1 MQSDLPSSPSSPSP
15 SSSPS
20 DARPAAAA
28 VGSGPA
34 DREGGTAPAST
45 ATATAPRGGLDRFF
59 GISDR
64 GSSVSREIRGGLVTF
79 FSMCYIVVL
88 NPLIIGTVPDSTG
101 QYLGGG
107 AEPNLPAVAAGTALI
122 AGLLSIVMGTW
133 AKFPL
138 ALAAGLGLNA
148 YVAYSVVPLPG
159 MTWGGAMG
167 LVLLEGVIILL
178 LVLTGFRKAVFDAV
192 PPFLKTAIAVGI
204 GLFIA
209 FLGLYNAKFVTTATG
224 TPVQL
229 GNDGSLTGW
238 PTFVFVTGLLLMFV
252 LWVRK
257 VPGAILISIVF
268 ATVLA
273 IVLESVMKLGA
284 FAPAGPE
291 GEGNPGGWAMNVPSI
306 SEFPIQAPDFATL
319 FTVDPIGGITAAGAI
334 GATVIVF
341 SLLLADFFDTMGTMV
356 GVASGAGLVDETGDI
371 PRSQRIL
378 VVDSV
383 GAIAGGLGG
392 VSSNTSFVESTSGV
406 AEGARTGLSSVV
418 VGVAFLLTTFLSP
431 LVALV
436 PYEAATPALVMVGFL
451 MMTQVTDIDFTD
463 VEIAVPAFLTIIL
476 MPFAYSITVGM
487 GAGFIMFVLIR
498 VIRGR
503 AKDVHWLMY
512 LVAVLFVVYFLRG
525 GIESLLL

>member
-1 MQSDLPSSPSSPSP
+1 MQVD
-15 SSSPS
+15 SSSTALAQPS
-20 DARPAAAA
+20 A
-28 VGSGPA
+28 
-34 DREGGTAPAST
+34 
-45 ATATAPRGGLDRFF
+45 LDRFF
-59 GISDR
+59 RISER
-64 GSSVSREIRGGLVTF
+64 GSTISREIRGGLVTF

-122 AGLLSIVMGTW
+122 AGLLSIFMGAW

-167 LVLLEGVIILL
+167 MVLLEGVVILI
-178 LVLTGFRKAVFDAV
+178 LVLTGFRRAVFNAV

-209 FLGLYNAKFVTTATG
+209 FLGLFNAKFVTTATG

-257 VPGAILISIVF
+257 VPGAILIAIVS

-273 IVLESVMKLGA
+273 ILIEQVMQIGA
-284 FAPAGPE
+284 WAPAEADDP
-291 GEGNPGGWAMNVPSI
+291 GNPGGWAMNVPTVT
-306 SEFPIQAPDFATL
+306 EFPIQVPDFATL
-319 FTVDPIGGITAAGAI
+319 FTVDPIGGITAAGVI
-334 GATVIVF
+334 GAAVIVF

-383 GAIAGGLGG
+383 GAIAGGVGG

-406 AEGARTGLSSVV
+406 AEGARTGLAAVV
-418 VGVAFLLTTFLSP
+418 VGVLFLLTTFLSP

-451 MMTQVTDIDFTD
+451 MMTQITDLDFTD
-463 VEIAVPAFLTIIL
+463 VEVALPAFLTIIL

-487 GAGFIMFVLIR
+487 GGGFIMFVLIR
-498 VIRGR
+498 VVRGKG
-503 AKDVHWLMY
+503 KDVHWLMY
-512 LVAVLFVVYFLRG
+512 LIAILFIMYFLRG
-525 GIESLLL
+525 AVESLLL

>member
-1 MQSDLPSSPSSPSP
+1 MQHADPAPS
-15 SSSPS
+15 
-20 DARPAAAA
+20 AAAAA
-28 VGSGPA
+28 VDPSH
-34 DREGGTAPAST
+34 RS
-45 ATATAPRGGLDRFF
+45 GLDRYFR
-59 GISDR
+59 ISER
-64 GSSVSREIRGGLVTF
+64 GSTVARELRGGLVTF

-101 QYLGGG
+101 MYLGGG
-107 AEPNLPAVAAGTALI
+107 TEPNLPAVAAGTALI
-122 AGLLSIVMGTW
+122 AGLLSIVMGAW

-148 YVAYSVVPLPG
+148 YLAYSVVPLPG

-167 LVLLEGVIILL
+167 LVLAEGVVILI

-209 FLGLYNAKFVTTATG
+209 FLGLFNAKFVTTAAG

-252 LWVRK
+252 LWIRK
-257 VPGAILISIVF
+257 VPGAILIAIVT

-273 IVLESVMKLGA
+273 MVLERVLQLGA
-284 FAPAGPE
+284 YSAPE
-291 GEGNPGGWAMNVPSI
+291 GTEAGNPGGWSMNVPALG
-306 SEFPIQAPDFATL
+306 EFPIRLPDFATL
-319 FTVDPIGGITAAGAI
+319 FTVDPLGGITAAGVI

-356 GVASGAGLVDETGDI
+356 GVASGAGLVQEDGDI
-371 PRSQRIL
+371 PHSQRIL
-378 VVDSV
+378 VVDSAA
-383 GAIAGGLGG
+383 AIAGGVGG

-406 AEGARTGLSSVV
+406 AEGARTGLAAVV
-418 VGVAFLLTTFLSP
+418 VGVLFLLSTFLSP
-431 LVALV
+431 LVAMV

-451 MMTQVTDIDFTD
+451 MMTQITDIDFTD

-487 GAGFIMFVLIR
+487 GAGFVMYVLIR
-498 VIRGR
+498 MVRGKAR
-503 AKDVHWLMY
+503 EVHWLMY
-512 LVAVLFVVYFLRG
+512 LIAVLFVAYFLRG
-525 GIESLLL
+525 ALEGLLL

>member
-1 MQSDLPSSPSSPSP
+1 MQQADP
-15 SSSPS
+15 SSSS
-20 DARPAAAA
+20 TSSSAA
-28 VGSGPA
+28 V
-34 DREGGTAPAST
+34 
-45 ATATAPRGGLDRFF
+45 APRSALDRYFK
-59 GISDR
+59 ISER
-64 GSSVSREIRGGLVTF
+64 GSTVSREIRGGLVTF

-101 QYLGGG
+101 MYLGGG
-107 AEPNLPAVAAGTALI
+107 TEPNLPAVAAGTALI
-122 AGLLSIVMGTW
+122 AGILSVFMGAW

-148 YVAYSVVPLPG
+148 YLAYSVVPLPG
-159 MTWGGAMG
+159 MTWAGAMG
-167 LVLLEGVIILL
+167 MVLIEGVVILL

-209 FLGLYNAKFVTTATG
+209 FLGLFNAKFVTTAAG

-252 LWVRK
+252 LWIRK
-257 VPGAILISIVF
+257 VPGAILIAIVT

-273 IVLESVMKLGA
+273 MIIEQVLNLGA
-284 FAPAGPE
+284 FAPAGE
-291 GEGNPGGWAMNVPSI
+291 SGEGNPGGWAMNVPSL
-306 SEFPIQAPDFATL
+306 SEFPIQMPDFATL
-319 FTVDPIGGITAAGAI
+319 FTVDPIGGITAAGVI
-334 GATVIVF
+334 GASVIVF

-356 GVASGAGLVDETGDI
+356 GVASGAGLVDQDGDI
-371 PRSQRIL
+371 PHSQRIL
-378 VVDSV
+378 VVDSAA
-383 GAIAGGLGG
+383 AIAGGIGG

-406 AEGARTGLSSVV
+406 AEGARTGLSAIV
-418 VGVAFLLTTFLSP
+418 VGALFLAATFFSP
-431 LVALV
+431 LVAMV

-451 MMTQVTDIDFTD
+451 MMTQITDIDFTD

-487 GAGFIMFVLIR
+487 GAGFVMYVLIR
-498 VIRGR
+498 VARGKAR
-503 AKDVHWLMY
+503 DVHWLMY
-512 LVAVLFVVYFLRG
+512 LIALMFVAYFLRG
-525 GIESLLL
+525 AVEGLLL

>member
-1 MQSDLPSSPSSPSP
+1 MQQADPPSSTSSP
-15 SSSPS
+15 
-20 DARPAAAA
+20 AA
-28 VGSGPA
+28 V
-34 DREGGTAPAST
+34 
-45 ATATAPRGGLDRFF
+45 APRSGLDRYFK
-59 GISDR
+59 ISER
-64 GSSVSREIRGGLVTF
+64 GSTLARELRGGLVTF

-101 QYLGGG
+101 MYLGGG
-107 AEPNLPAVAAGTALI
+107 TEPNLPAVAAGTALI
-122 AGLLSIVMGTW
+122 AGILSIFMGAW

-148 YVAYSVVPLPG
+148 YLAYSVVPLPG

-167 LVLLEGVIILL
+167 MVLLEGIVILI

-209 FLGLYNAKFVTTATG
+209 FLGLFNAKFVTTAAG

-252 LWVRK
+252 LWIRK
-257 VPGAILISIVF
+257 VPGAILIAIVT

-273 IVLESVMKLGA
+273 MIIERMLDLGA
-284 FAPAGPE
+284 FAPAGE
-291 GEGNPGGWAMNVPSI
+291 AGEGNPGGWAMNVPALT
-306 SEFPIQAPDFATL
+306 EFPIQLPDFATL
-319 FTVDPIGGITAAGAI
+319 FTVDPIGGITAAGVI
-334 GATVIVF
+334 GASVIVF

-356 GVASGAGLVDETGDI
+356 GVAAGADLVDDQGDI
-371 PRSQRIL
+371 PHSQRIL
-378 VVDSV
+378 VVDSAA
-383 GAIAGGLGG
+383 AIAGGMGG

-406 AEGARTGLSSVV
+406 AEGARTGLSAVV
-418 VGVAFLLTTFLSP
+418 VGVLFLLSTFLSP
-431 LVALV
+431 LVGMV

-451 MMTQVTDIDFTD
+451 MMTQITDIDFTD

-487 GAGFIMFVLIR
+487 GAGFVMYVLIR
-498 VIRGR
+498 VARGKAR
-503 AKDVHWLMY
+503 DVHWLMY
-512 LVAVLFVVYFLRG
+512 VIAVMFIAYFLRG
-525 GIESLLL
+525 AAESLLL

>member
-1 MQSDLPSSPSSPSP
+1 MQKADSSSSPSP
-15 SSSPS
+15 V
-20 DARPAAAA
+20 APAA
-28 VGSGPA
+28 
-34 DREGGTAPAST
+34 
-45 ATATAPRGGLDRFF
+45 PRNGLDRFF
-59 GISDR
+59 KISER
-64 GSSVSREIRGGLVTF
+64 GSSVAREIRGGLVTF

-101 QYLGGG
+101 RFLGGG
-107 AEPNLPAVAAGTALI
+107 EEPNLAAVAAGTALI
-122 AGLLSIVMGTW
+122 AGLLSIFMGTW

-138 ALAAGLGLNA
+138 ALATGLGLNA

-167 LVLLEGVIILL
+167 LVLLEGVVILG
-178 LVLTGFRKAVFDAV
+178 LVLTGFRKAVFSAV

-209 FLGLYNAKFVTTATG
+209 FLGLFNAKFVTTASG

-238 PTFVFVTGLLLMFV
+238 PTLVFVVGLLLMFV

-257 VPGAILISIVF
+257 VPGSILLAIVV

-273 IVLESVMKLGA
+273 IVLERVLHLGG
-284 FAPAGPE
+284 FSPADESGA
-291 GEGNPGGWAMNVPSI
+291 GGNPGGWAMNVPALT
-306 SEFPIQAPDFATL
+306 EFPIKAPDFATL
-319 FTVDPIGGITAAGAI
+319 FTVDPIGGVTAAGGI
-334 GATVIVF
+334 GAIVIVF

-356 GVASGAGLVDETGDI
+356 AVASGADLVDEDGEI
-371 PRSQRIL
+371 EGSQKIL
-378 VVDSV
+378 VVDSIA
-383 GAIAGGLGG
+383 AIAGGVGG

-406 AEGARTGLSSVV
+406 AEGARTGLASVV
-418 VGVAFLLTTFLSP
+418 VGIAFLATTFLSP

-436 PYEAATPALVMVGFL
+436 PYEAATPALVIVGFL

-463 VEIAVPAFLTIIL
+463 VEVAIPAFLTIIL

-487 GAGFIMFVLIR
+487 GAGFLMYVLIR
-498 VIRGR
+498 VVRGKAR
-503 AKDVHWLMY
+503 QVHWLMY
-512 LVAVLFVVYFLRG
+512 VIAALFIAYFLRG
-525 GIESLLL
+525 AIEGLLL

>member
-1 MQSDLPSSPSSPSP
+1 MQQSDP

-20 DARPAAAA
+20 AAR
-28 VGSGPA
+28 
-34 DREGGTAPAST
+34 TAEPSA
-45 ATATAPRGGLDRFF
+45 LDRYFL
-59 GISDR
+59 ITER
-64 GSSVSREIRGGLVTF
+64 GSTLAREIRGGLVTF

-122 AGLLSIVMGTW
+122 AGVLSILMGAW

-148 YVAYSVVPLPG
+148 YLAYSVVPLPG

-167 LVLLEGVIILL
+167 LVVLEGVVILL
-178 LVLTGFRKAVFDAV
+178 LVLSGFRKAVFDAV
-192 PPFLKTAIAVGI
+192 PPFLKTAIGVGI

-209 FLGLYNAKFVTTATG
+209 FLGLYNARFVTAAG
-224 TPVQL
+224 ATPVQL

-238 PTFVFVTGLLLMFV
+238 PTFVFVTGLLLMLV

-257 VPGAILISIVF
+257 VPGAILISIVT

-273 IVLESVMKLGA
+273 ILIERFMGLDA
-284 FAPAGPE
+284 HAPATPDDP
-291 GEGNPGGWAMNVPSI
+291 GNPGGWAMNVPTV
-306 SEFPIQAPDFATL
+306 SEFPIQIPDFATL
-319 FTVDPIGGITAAGAI
+319 FTVDPWGGITAAGVI
-334 GATVIVF
+334 GASVIVF

-356 GVASGAGLVDETGDI
+356 GVASGGGLITADGDI
-371 PRSQRIL
+371 PHSQRIL
-378 VVDSV
+378 IVDSV
-383 GAIAGGLGG
+383 AAIGGGVGG
-392 VSSNTSFVESTSGV
+392 VSSNTSFVESASGV
-406 AEGARTGLSSVV
+406 AEGARTGLAAIV
-418 VGVAFLLTTFLSP
+418 VGVLFLLTTFLSP

-451 MMTQVTDIDFTD
+451 MMTQITELDFTD
-463 VEIAVPAFLTIIL
+463 VEVALPAFLTIIL

-487 GAGFIMFVLIR
+487 GAGFVMFVLIR
-498 VIRGR
+498 LVRGKAR
-503 AKDVHWLMY
+503 EIHWLMY
-512 LVAVLFVVYFLRG
+512 LIAVLFVAYFLRG
-525 GIESLLL
+525 AIEGLLT

>member
-1 MQSDLPSSPSSPSP
+1 MQQADP
-15 SSSPS
+15 SSSPTS
-20 DARPAAAA
+20 SSAA
-28 VGSGPA
+28 V
-34 DREGGTAPAST
+34 
-45 ATATAPRGGLDRFF
+45 APRSALDRYFK
-59 GISDR
+59 ISER
-64 GSSVSREIRGGLVTF
+64 GSTVSREIRGGLVTF

-101 QYLGGG
+101 MYLGGG
-107 AEPNLPAVAAGTALI
+107 TEPNLPAVAAGTALI
-122 AGLLSIVMGTW
+122 AGILSVFMGAW

-148 YVAYSVVPLPG
+148 YLAYSVVPLPG
-159 MTWGGAMG
+159 MTWAGAMG
-167 LVLLEGVIILL
+167 MVLIEGVVILL

-209 FLGLYNAKFVTTATG
+209 FLGLFNAKFVTTAAG

-252 LWVRK
+252 LWIRK
-257 VPGAILISIVF
+257 VPGAILIAIVT

-273 IVLESVMKLGA
+273 MIIEQVLNLGA
-284 FAPAGPE
+284 FAPAGE
-291 GEGNPGGWAMNVPSI
+291 SSEGNPGGWAMNVPSL
-306 SEFPIQAPDFATL
+306 SEFPIQMPDFATL
-319 FTVDPIGGITAAGAI
+319 FTVDPIGGITAAGVI
-334 GATVIVF
+334 GASVIVF

-356 GVASGAGLVDETGDI
+356 GVASGAGLVDQDGDI
-371 PRSQRIL
+371 PHSQRIL
-378 VVDSV
+378 VVDSAA
-383 GAIAGGLGG
+383 AIAGGIGG

-406 AEGARTGLSSVV
+406 AEGARTGLSAIV
-418 VGVAFLLTTFLSP
+418 VGALFLAATFFSP
-431 LVALV
+431 LVAMV

-451 MMTQVTDIDFTD
+451 MMTQITDIDFTD

-487 GAGFIMFVLIR
+487 GAGFVMYVLIR
-498 VIRGR
+498 VARGKAR
-503 AKDVHWLMY
+503 DVHWLMY
-512 LVAVLFVVYFLRG
+512 LIALMFVAYFLRG
-525 GIESLLL
+525 AVAGLLL

>member
-1 MQSDLPSSPSSPSP
+1 MQQADPST
-15 SSSPS
+15 
-20 DARPAAAA
+20 DA
-28 VGSGPA
+28 A
-34 DREGGTAPAST
+34 DPASSIPT
-45 ATATAPRGGLDRFF
+45 RHLSPLDRWFH
-59 GISDR
+59 ISER
-64 GSSVSREIRGGLVTF
+64 GSTVAREVRGGLVTF

-101 QYLGGG
+101 MYLGGG
-107 AEPNLPAVAAGTALI
+107 TEPNLPAVAAGTALI
-122 AGLLSIVMGTW
+122 AGLLSLVMGAW

-148 YVAYSVVPLPG
+148 YLAYSVVSLPG

-167 LVLLEGVIILL
+167 MVLLEGVLILA
-178 LVLTGFRKAVFDAV
+178 LVLTGFRKAVFAAV

-209 FLGLYNAKFVTTATG
+209 FLGLFNAKFVTTAAG

-238 PTFVFVTGLLLMFV
+238 PTLVFVVGLLLMFV
-252 LWVRK
+252 LWIRK
-257 VPGAILISIVF
+257 VPGAILIAIVA

-273 IVLESVMKLGA
+273 VILERVLHVGA
-284 FAPAGPE
+284 YAPAGPDDA
-291 GEGNPGGWAMNVPSI
+291 GNPTGWAMNVPAVSG
-306 SEFPIQAPDFATL
+306 SPIQLPDFATL
-319 FTVDPIGGITAAGAI
+319 FTVDPLGGIQAAGVI
-334 GATVIVF
+334 GASVIVF

-356 GVASGAGLVDETGDI
+356 GVASGAGLVDEDGDI
-371 PRSQRIL
+371 PHSQRIL

-383 GAIAGGLGG
+383 AAIAGGVGG

-406 AEGARTGLSSVV
+406 AEGARTGLAAVV
-418 VGVAFLLTTFLSP
+418 VGLLFLASTFLSP
-431 LVALV
+431 LVATV

-451 MMTQVTDIDFTD
+451 MMTQITEIDFHD

-487 GAGFIMFVLIR
+487 GAGFVMYVLIR
-498 VIRGR
+498 VVRGKAR
-503 AKDVHWLMY
+503 EVHWLMY
-512 LVAVLFVVYFLRG
+512 VVAIMFVAYFLRG
-525 GIESLLL
+525 AVEGLLL